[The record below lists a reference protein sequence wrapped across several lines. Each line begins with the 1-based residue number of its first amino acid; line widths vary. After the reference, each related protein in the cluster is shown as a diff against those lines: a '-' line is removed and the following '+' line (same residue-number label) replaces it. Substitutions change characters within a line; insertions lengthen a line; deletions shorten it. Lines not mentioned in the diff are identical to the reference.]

1 MIKNFDDFW
10 SKVNDAFNKPVE
22 IRWIDKVAEL
32 IEDI

>member
-22 IRWIDKVAEL
+22 IRWIDKVFA
-32 IEDI
+32 